1 MPWKK
6 ALLVDVV
13 MNAASALVGYF
24 VFPWVG
30 LAWEFPG
37 GSAIEKLTGWGTFNV
52 LGWAA
57 TCAIAVILSNGIET
71 LVVRLVFRFAIT
83 KRRFWAITLANLG
96 STAIAFVSMVRHP
109 PNV

>member
-24 VFPWVG
+24 VFP
-30 LAWEFPG
+30 
-37 GSAIEKLTGWGTFNV
+37 GWGTFNV

-57 TCAIAVILSNGIET
+57 TCAIAVFLSTGIET